1 MNIYRISQEI
11 NNDYETYD
19 SAVVIAANELEAK
32 NIRPDGDPLKPAS
45 LYDAW
50 VGDVDQV
57 KCELIGVADEKR
69 IINDRVVVASFN
81 AG

>member
-1 MNIYRISQEI
+1 
-11 NNDYETYD
+11 
-19 SAVVIAANELEAK
+19 
-32 NIRPDGDPLKPAS
+32 LKPAS